1 MKYGYVRAS
10 TDEQETKRQEII
22 MDEMGVDKVI
32 IEHESGKNI
41 KDRPK
46 FQAMMAL
53 LDKGDSVCVESISRL
68 SRSVFDFLEI
78 SRDLKERGITLVSK
92 KENFDTSNA
101 YGKFAMNVFASL
113 YQMEREMMLD
123 RQKEGISAA
132 KLLGKQFGRKP
143 KDIDNAKFKEA
154 VEAQANGKLNGEQAA
169 EKLGISLSTYNR
181 RKKEFIK
188 SKKMIIEECGEVVLK
203 GNE

>member
-22 MDEMGVDKVI
+22 MESLGVDKII

-41 KDRPK
+41 SDRPK

-53 LDKGDSVCVESISRL
+53 LDKGDVVCVESISRL
-68 SRSVFDFLEI
+68 SRSVLDFLNI
-78 SRDLKERGITLVSK
+78 SKELEERGIVLISK

-132 KLLGKQFGRKP
+132 KLLGVQFGRKP
-143 KDIDNAKFKEA
+143 KDVDDLEFKKMVESQASGKISGAEA
-154 VEAQANGKLNGEQAA
+154 AD
-169 EKLGISLSTYNR
+169 KLGISLSTYNR
-181 RKKEFIK
+181 RKKELIK
-188 SKKMIIEECGEVVLK
+188 SARLILDS
-203 GNE
+203 NEKYS